1 MPTCTLR
8 FTTNG
13 VVTELNG
20 GGGGG
25 GFKDFEK
32 LLNEGIKINGGVAT
46 NYKREETNLGL
57 SLNTVESL

>member
-13 VVTELNG
+13 VVTELN